1 MSEFNLHNLR
11 EERLTINFLQ
21 SIITIFGYLIIVI
34 TVALLLFMIE
44 YEKESSSKARIKYLI
59 GYYSNI
65 VNIKDESSPL
75 LEQKMILLK
84 KLYYKKY
91 KIVNLLNDINQMFSN
106 DISLNKLQIK
116 SSIVVLEGTSS
127 SPVSIANLL
136 ILLHNSRVLFNPVLI
151 SNEHN
156 HFIVNVDM
164 DK

>member
-1 MSEFNLHNLR
+1 MSEFNLHNVR

-21 SIITIFGYLIIVI
+21 SIITIFCYLIIVI
-34 TVALLLFMIE
+34 TVVLLLFMIE

-127 SPVSIANLL
+127 SPVSIANML